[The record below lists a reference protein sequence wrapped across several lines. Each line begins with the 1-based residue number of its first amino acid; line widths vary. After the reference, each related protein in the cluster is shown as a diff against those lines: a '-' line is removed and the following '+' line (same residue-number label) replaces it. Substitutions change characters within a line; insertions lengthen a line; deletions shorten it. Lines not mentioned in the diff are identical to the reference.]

1 MPHEALLTTV
11 PVQQRQSVPTVLDML
26 RFRVGVRK
34 GAVPGC
40 QGPHQSPKAQAS
52 EPPAKMPGAA
62 PERVSPYRQKRTA
75 GAV

>member
-1 MPHEALLTTV
+1 MPHEALPTTV

-40 QGPHQSPKAQAS
+40 QGPHQSPKA
-52 EPPAKMPGAA
+52 
-62 PERVSPYRQKRTA
+62 
-75 GAV
+75 